1 MKKWPGRE
9 EKDQEGQQT
18 WKPTEKEDSRKEW
31 MGVLN
36 AAEKTT
42 KVQISSHQ
50 I

>member
-1 MKKWPGRE
+1 MTRERGEGPRELADMETHGKRRFKKGVN
-9 EKDQEGQQT
+9 
-18 WKPTEKEDSRKEW
+18 
-31 MGVLN
+31 GVLN

>member
-9 EKDQEGQQT
+9 EKDQELADMETHG
-18 WKPTEKEDSRKEW
+18 KRKFKEW
-31 MGVLN
+31 TRVLN